1 METTDMKPTTKAAGI
16 DAIYF
21 SSKDVQRS
29 IAFYR
34 DTVGAEP
41 SSVSEEWG
49 AEYDLPEGAGWGFG
63 PPHLFGGVAAP
74 ATVFFAIPDVG
85 AAIER
90 LKAKGGYEVGDVI
103 ESPVCTMAFVSD
115 GDGNTLCLHQRKAA
129 AKS

>member
-1 METTDMKPTTKAAGI
+1 MDTATKAAGI

-21 SSKDVQRS
+21 PVKDVQRS

-41 SSVSEEWG
+41 SNVSEEWG

-63 PPHLFGGVAAP
+63 PASLFDGKTAP
-74 ATVFFAIPDVG
+74 ATVFFAIPDVR

-90 LKAKGGYEVGDVI
+90 LKATGKYEVGDPMD
-103 ESPVCTMAFVSD
+103 SPVCTMAFVSD
-115 GDGNTLCLHQRKAA
+115 GDGGNTLCLHQRKPSA
-129 AKS
+129 S